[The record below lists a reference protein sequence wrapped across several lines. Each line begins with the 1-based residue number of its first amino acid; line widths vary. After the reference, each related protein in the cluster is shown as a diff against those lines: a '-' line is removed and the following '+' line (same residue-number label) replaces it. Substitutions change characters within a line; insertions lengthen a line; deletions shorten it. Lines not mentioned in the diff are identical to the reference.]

1 MIHRYLP
8 EYAENAR
15 LALELASKEAE
26 HLAYTHRTLYAH
38 EIDLPWVQLLS
49 QRDDLSEKI
58 DAFVSRFGRLQDHIG
73 EKLIPRFAALVG
85 ENTKTMLDALA
96 FAEKMGW
103 LDDAEVFFG
112 ARKLRNL
119 LVHEYLSDPALFLEA
134 LQAAD
139 QATHMLLRTVETVDR
154 YAKTIGLDQAGV

>member
-1 MIHRYLP
+1 MSRPYLT
-8 EYAENAR
+8 EYAENAK
-15 LALELASKEAE
+15 LALQTAEKEVS
-26 HLAYTHRTLYAH
+26 HLAYSHRTLYALA
-38 EIDLPWVQLLS
+38 IDLQWVEALS

-85 ENTKTMLDALA
+85 ENTKTMLDALT
-96 FAEKMGW
+96 FAERMEW
-103 LDDAEVFFG
+103 IENAEVFFG

-119 LVHEYLSDPALFLEA
+119 LVHEYLTDPALFLEA

-139 QATHMLLRTVETVDR
+139 QATQMLLATVGRIAR
-154 YAKTIGLDQAGV
+154 YARTIGLS

>member
-1 MIHRYLP
+1 LSRNYLP

-15 LALELASKEAE
+15 LALAIAEKEAA
-26 HLAYTHRTLYAH
+26 HLGYSHRTLYAH
-38 EIDLPWVQLLS
+38 AIDLKWVEALS

-58 DAFVSRFGRLQDHIG
+58 DAFVGRFGRLQDHIG
-73 EKLIPRFAALVG
+73 EKLVPRFAALVG

-96 FAEKMGW
+96 FAERMEW
-103 LDDAEVFFG
+103 IEDAEAFFG

-119 LVHEYLSDPALFLEA
+119 LVHEYLTDPALFLEA

-139 QATHMLLRTVETVDR
+139 QAAQMLMVTVARVAQ
-154 YAKTIGLDQAGV
+154 YAGSIGLSNSP

>member
-1 MIHRYLP
+1 MSRPYLP
-8 EYAENAR
+8 EHTENAR
-15 LALELASKEAE
+15 LALHTAEKEAS
-26 HLAYTHRTLYAH
+26 HLAYSHRTLYAH
-38 EIDLPWVQLLS
+38 AIDLKWVEALS

-85 ENTKTMLDALA
+85 ENTKTMLDALT
-96 FAEKMGW
+96 FAERMEW
-103 LDDAEVFFG
+103 IENAEVFFG

-119 LVHEYLSDPALFLEA
+119 LVHEYLTDPALFLEA

-139 QATHMLLRTVETVDR
+139 QATQMLLATVARIAR
-154 YAKTIGLDQAGV
+154 YARTIGLS

>member
-1 MIHRYLP
+1 MSRNYLP

-15 LALELASKEAE
+15 LALAIAEKEAA
-26 HLAYTHRTLYAH
+26 HLGYSHRTLYAH
-38 EIDLPWVQLLS
+38 AIDLQWVEALR

-58 DAFVSRFGRLQDHIG
+58 DAFVGRFGRLQDHIG

-96 FAEKMGW
+96 FAERMEW
-103 LDDAEVFFG
+103 IEDAEVFFG

-119 LVHEYLSDPALFLEA
+119 LVHEYLTDPALFLEA

-139 QATHMLLRTVETVDR
+139 QAAQMLLVTVARIAR
-154 YAKTIGLDQAGV
+154 YAENIGLSNSP

>member
-1 MIHRYLP
+1 MSLAYLP

-15 LALELASKEAE
+15 LALELAIRETA
-26 HLAYTHRTLYAH
+26 HLAYTHRTLYAQS
-38 EIDLPWVQLLS
+38 IDLPWVEALS
-49 QRDDLSEKI
+49 RRDDLSEKI

-73 EKLIPRFAALVG
+73 EKLIPRFALLMG
-85 ENTKTMLDALA
+85 ENTKTMLDTLA

-103 LDDAEVFFG
+103 IENAESFFG

-119 LVHEYLSDPALFLEA
+119 LIHEYLSDPALFLEA

-139 QATHMLLRTVETVDR
+139 HATQMLFATVEAITK
-154 YAKTIGLDQAGV
+154 YAQHIRLAQDS

>member
-15 LALELASKEAE
+15 LALDLARKEAD

-38 EIDLPWVQLLS
+38 EIDLSWVQSLS

-73 EKLIPRFAALVG
+73 EKLVPRFAVLVG

-103 LDDAEVFFG
+103 LDDAEAFFG

-139 QATHMLLRTVETVDR
+139 QATEMLLRTVETVAR
-154 YAKTIGLDQAGV
+154 YAKTIGLDQAGA